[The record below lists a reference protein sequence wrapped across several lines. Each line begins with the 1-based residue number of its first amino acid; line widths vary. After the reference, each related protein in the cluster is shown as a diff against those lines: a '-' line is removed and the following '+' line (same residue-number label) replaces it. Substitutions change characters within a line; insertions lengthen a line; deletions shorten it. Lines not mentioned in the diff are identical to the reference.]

1 MKPKGGTAS
10 MMLRSLL
17 CASTMFVAA
26 PALADTA
33 DTTETPSA
41 AEPQRRDHR
50 ETPED
55 IIVTAPYDRQQI
67 YVPSGTTVL
76 SGEAL
81 TRELRPTIGDT
92 LARQPGVSSTS
103 FGPNSSRPVLR
114 GFQGDRIR
122 VLQDGIG
129 TIDASTNSVD
139 HAPVINP
146 LLAERIEVLRG
157 PSALLFGS
165 SAIGGVVNVLDGRI
179 PRSMPDDGR
188 IHVDA
193 IGSYGSAARERSI
206 AGSVDAPIGGMLVA
220 HVDGSYLRTGD
231 LRTGG
236 FLLSPA
242 LRGIALGD
250 EEAEVRENAARRG
263 RLDNTSSETWEVA
276 GGMSV
281 ITDRGHLGFSVSRYE
296 SNYGVPNRIEFRHEE
311 GDDHDHDHDHDHGDD
326 DHDHDDHDDEGH
338 GHGHGHEDVRLAL
351 KQTRFDVRGE
361 VETDGDFL
369 ERIRARFAA
378 ANYRHDEI
386 EDNGEIGTS
395 FFNQGMEGRV
405 EFVQRDRGGW
415 QGAFGGQFVIRDF
428 NVIGEEKFV
437 PRNSTEQFGLFTL
450 QSFNVGA
457 LRLEAGGR
465 YERTTLVGQPD
476 DDLGVARVD
485 RSFDAFSG
493 SVGGSV
499 GVAEGIRFGA
509 NVSHTERAPTAEELF
524 AAGPHIGTQ
533 AFEIG
538 DPTFGKERS
547 WGVEGTVRANLPGV
561 TFAAAGFYQ
570 WFDNFIYQSP
580 TGEEIDELPVFA
592 YAQRDARVWGFEAE
606 ARARLFDAGGFA
618 FNIDGLVDYTRH
630 TIVGEGPAPRIP
642 PLRMLGGVE
651 AQADRVG
658 ARLEVEHA
666 TAQNRVTA
674 FEFETPEYTMVN
686 ASIAFRPFG
695 RGNATTLMVQAN
707 NIFDVEARRH
717 ASFVKDFAPLAG
729 RDIRATIR
737 FQL

>member
-1 MKPKGGTAS
+1 MI
-10 MMLRSLL
+10 LRSLL
-17 CASTMFVAA
+17 CASTMLVAFPAFAETAVPNEDA
-26 PALADTA
+26 P
-33 DTTETPSA
+33 A

-50 ETPED
+50 ETPEN

-67 YVPSGTTVL
+67 FVPSGTTVL

-81 TRELRPTIGDT
+81 TRELRPSIGDT
-92 LARQPGVSSTS
+92 LARQPGVSATS
-103 FGPNSSRPVLR
+103 FGPNASRPILR

-146 LLAERIEVLRG
+146 LLAERIEILRG

-179 PRSMPDDGR
+179 PRAMPDDGR
-188 IHVDA
+188 IHIDA
-193 IGSYGSAARERSI
+193 IGTYGSAARERSV
-206 AGSVDAPIGGMLVA
+206 AGSVDAPIAGKLVA
-220 HVDGSYLRTGD
+220 HVDGSYTRTGD

-242 LRGIALGD
+242 LRGIALADD
-250 EEAEVRENAARRG
+250 EEEVRENAGLRG
-263 RLDNTSSETWEVA
+263 RLDNTSSEVWEVA
-276 GGMSV
+276 GGLSV
-281 ITDRGHLGFSVSRYE
+281 VTDRGHLGFSVSRYE
-296 SNYGVPNRIEFRHEE
+296 SNYGIPNRIEFRHED
-311 GDDHDHDHDHDHGDD
+311 GDDHDHDHDHGHDD
-326 DHDHDDHDDEGH
+326 DHDHDDHDDHGH
-338 GHGHGHEDVRLAL
+338 GHGHDHEDVRLAL
-351 KQTRFDVRGE
+351 KQTRFDIRGE
-361 VETDGDFL
+361 VETDGNFL
-369 ERIRARFAA
+369 ERIRTRFAA

-386 EDNGEIGTS
+386 EDDGEIGTS
-395 FFNQGMEGRV
+395 FFNQGLEGRV
-405 EFVQRDRGGW
+405 ELVQQNRGGW
-415 QGAFGGQFVIRDF
+415 QGAFGGQFFIREF
-428 NVIGEEKFV
+428 NVVGEEKFV
-437 PRNSTEQFGLFTL
+437 PRNTTQQFGLFTL
-450 QSFNVGA
+450 QSFDVGA

-465 YERTTLVGQPD
+465 YEHSILAGD
-476 DDLGVARVD
+476 ADEDLGTGAVRRV
-485 RSFDAFSG
+485 FNAFSG

-499 GVAEGIRFGA
+499 GVAQGVRVGLNA
-509 NVSHTERAPTAEELF
+509 SRTERAPAAEELF

-538 DPTFGKERS
+538 DPTFDMERA
-547 WGVEGTVRANLPGV
+547 WGVEGTIRADLPGIS
-561 TFAAAGFYQ
+561 FAAAGFYK

-580 TGEEIDELPVFA
+580 TGEEEDELPVFA

-618 FNIDGLVDYTRH
+618 VNVDGLVDYTRH
-630 TIVGEGPAPRIP
+630 TILGEGPAPRIP

-658 ARLEVEHA
+658 ARVEVEHV
-666 TAQNRVTA
+666 TAQNRVA
-674 FEFETPEYTMVN
+674 EFEFATPEYTMVN
-686 ASIAFRPFG
+686 ASLAFRPFG
-695 RGNATTLMVQAN
+695 RGNATTLLVQAN

-717 ASFVKDFAPLAG
+717 ASFIKDFAPLAG